1 MDFRIFRN
9 ENEFYGYFIPR
20 NLLHVYTERDRAGNI
35 IEHGMILHGGGE
47 EGRETSKKI
56 RITFF
61 HLRLRFR
68 VEIEFENLSN
78 AIEFGQF
85 PTVYLLWI
93 IDGRLFHARK

>member
-1 MDFRIFRN
+1 M
-9 ENEFYGYFIPR
+9 E
-20 NLLHVYTERDRAGNI
+20 
-35 IEHGMILHGGGE
+35 GGE